1 MNAGQSLSCADRAA
15 FGQGRDGGD
24 LLVASKVI
32 HGAIH
37 VCGIAPEVGIA
48 IFISTIIASG
58 GQSLGCWSLSRP
70 PLAGRLALLG
80 RGGGGIRTHGTLAP
94 WKDLGVLWI
103 VSPAR

>member
-1 MNAGQSLSCADRAA
+1 MPVSRSVARIEQPSVKAEIAAICLSRVRL
-15 FGQGRDGGD
+15 FMGT
-24 LLVASKVI
+24 
-32 HGAIH
+32 IH

-58 GQSLGCWSLSRP
+58 GQSLGWWSRSRP
-70 PLAGRLALLG
+70 PLARRLALLG